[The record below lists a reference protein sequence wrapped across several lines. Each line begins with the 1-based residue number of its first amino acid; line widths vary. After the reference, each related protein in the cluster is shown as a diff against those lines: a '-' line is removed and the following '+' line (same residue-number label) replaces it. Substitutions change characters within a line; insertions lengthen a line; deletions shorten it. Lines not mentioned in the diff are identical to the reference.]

1 MKLNIKKLVLKNFKA
16 FVGHQFEIGSYNL
29 AILDGPNGFGKT
41 SFFDAV
47 EFLLTGD
54 IGRYNNLENS
64 VVDKRSIALGSPIV
78 HDQAV
83 AGAEIS
89 IVAEIETSHGLFY
102 LKRSASKDKLD
113 KGKGLGLKLFKLYEL
128 TSIDGEGRLVQ
139 DEESFLGT
147 ILGVGYLRDFK
158 LFHYIEQED
167 NTAILKS
174 KASTK
179 QQKIDHLFDV
189 GDYRE
194 KIKKIDSAKELI
206 ASLKTTAKREDLNSR
221 KTEIEQ
227 LHRSVNVGDENV
239 IEPYQ
244 RLISATHQ
252 PWDHEDIVV
261 KSSIIATWLG
271 DEGALNRLR
280 KFIEGVDNFI
290 NSKYNSK
297 IDKVLKPKQ
306 EALESLL
313 RFGGRLD
320 SIAVYKNDVA
330 LYDFGVDFLSKFESG
345 IPSSL
350 KEDLKFDSD
359 VFDSFGFE
367 LNYNDF
373 SQAVAEIKLIVE
385 NSSAVELAYNELK
398 AARDLFVSKY
408 SSEHISHDDA
418 NCPACGYDWKSYDE
432 LLRHMESQRL
442 VLETLV
448 DVNGEALKRN
458 IELFERKVLGPIR
471 KAIGEHAAVQK
482 DSIDYKKKIT
492 ELREEQVSYLR
503 KLVRAYLSYG
513 IDVRPFYCISFDLQE
528 SLGVN
533 RLGEAVSALYR
544 VVDHDAI
551 DEDFQEIFEQVFLE
565 DDNAALSLELDSID
579 RKISYVKAAYTRS
592 IYGDIKDKEKSYSAA
607 EDIYKKAIYLDKALS
622 KLRDIYNENLNS
634 YVASI
639 AKGIEVL
646 FHIYSGRLLQ
656 NFQSGLGIFIET
668 DGKNLSFRE
677 NPKKLHDV
685 IFSMSSGQLSS
696 LVLSFTLALNK
707 RYARNAILLIDDPV
721 QTLDDIN
728 VAGFVDL
735 LRTEF
740 SDRQIILST
749 HEDEMSA
756 YMQYKFK
763 KYNLDAEG
771 LDFKQVFAVN

>member
-1 MKLNIKKLVLKNFKA
+1 
-16 FVGHQFEIGSYNL
+16 
-29 AILDGPNGFGKT
+29 
-41 SFFDAV
+41 
-47 EFLLTGD
+47 
-54 IGRYNNLENS
+54 
-64 VVDKRSIALGSPIV
+64 
-78 HDQAV
+78 
-83 AGAEIS
+83 
-89 IVAEIETSHGLFY
+89 
-102 LKRSASKDKLD
+102 
-113 KGKGLGLKLFKLYEL
+113 
-128 TSIDGEGRLVQ
+128 
-139 DEESFLGT
+139 
-147 ILGVGYLRDFK
+147 
-158 LFHYIEQED
+158 
-167 NTAILKS
+167 
-174 KASTK
+174 
-179 QQKIDHLFDV
+179 
-189 GDYRE
+189 
-194 KIKKIDSAKELI
+194 
-206 ASLKTTAKREDLNSR
+206 
-221 KTEIEQ
+221 
-227 LHRSVNVGDENV
+227 
-239 IEPYQ
+239 
-244 RLISATHQ
+244 
-252 PWDHEDIVV
+252 
-261 KSSIIATWLG
+261 
-271 DEGALNRLR
+271 
-280 KFIEGVDNFI
+280 
-290 NSKYNSK
+290 
-297 IDKVLKPKQ
+297 
-306 EALESLL
+306 
-313 RFGGRLD
+313 
-320 SIAVYKNDVA
+320 
-330 LYDFGVDFLSKFESG
+330 
-345 IPSSL
+345 
-350 KEDLKFDSD
+350 
-359 VFDSFGFE
+359 
-367 LNYNDF
+367 
-373 SQAVAEIKLIVE
+373 
-385 NSSAVELAYNELK
+385 
-398 AARDLFVSKY
+398 
-408 SSEHISHDDA
+408 
-418 NCPACGYDWKSYDE
+418 
-432 LLRHMESQRL
+432 MESQRL

-503 KLVRAYLSYG
+503 KLVRAYLSYD

-528 SLGVN
+528 SLDVN

-544 VVDHDAI
+544 VVDHDSI

>member
-1 MKLNIKKLVLKNFKA
+1 MKLNIKKLILKNFKT
-16 FVGHQFEIGSYNL
+16 FVDHKFEISSCNL
-29 AILDGPNGFGKT
+29 AVLDGPNGFGKT

-54 IGRYNNLENS
+54 ISRYNNLESS

-113 KGKGLGLKLFKLYEL
+113 RGKGLGLKLFKLFEL

-139 DEESFLGT
+139 DEESFLGA
-147 ILGVGYLRDFK
+147 ILGAGYLRDFK
-158 LFHYIEQED
+158 LFHYVEQED

-194 KIKKIDSAKELI
+194 KIKKIDTAKELI
-206 ASLKTTAKREDLNSR
+206 ASLKTAAKKEDLISR
-221 KTEIEQ
+221 KAEIEQ

-244 RLISATHQ
+244 RLIFTTHQ
-252 PWDHEDIVV
+252 PWDHEDIAV

-280 KFIEGVDNFI
+280 KFTERVDNFI
-290 NSKYNSK
+290 SFKYNSR

-313 RFGGRLD
+313 RFGGRLE

-350 KEDLKFDSD
+350 KEDLRFEPD
-359 VFDSFGFE
+359 VFDGFGFE
-367 LNYNDF
+367 LSYNDF
-373 SQAVAEIKLIVE
+373 SQAVAEIKLVVE
-385 NSSAVELAYNELK
+385 NSNSVELAYNELK

-408 SSEHISHDDA
+408 SSEHISHDDG
-418 NCPACGYDWKSYDE
+418 NCPACGYDWESYDE
-432 LLRHMESQRL
+432 LLRHMESQKL

-448 DVNGEALKRN
+448 DFNGEALKRN
-458 IELFERKVLGPIR
+458 IERFESKVLGPIR
-471 KAIGEHAAVQK
+471 QVIGEHAAVQK
-482 DSIDYKKKIT
+482 DSIDYKKKIA

-513 IDVRPFYCISFDLQE
+513 IDVRPFYCTSFDLQE
-528 SLGVN
+528 SLSIN
-533 RLGEAVSALYR
+533 KLGEAVSALYR

-565 DDNAALSLELDSID
+565 DDNSALSLELDSID

-592 IYGDIKDKEKSYSAA
+592 IYGDIKDKERSYSVA
-607 EDIYKKAIYLDKALS
+607 EDTYKKAIYLDKALS

-735 LRTEF
+735 LRAEF

-771 LDFKQVFAVN
+771 LDFKQVFSVN